1 MQHHHSDFHVKKG
14 VQKPFEGG
22 TYLAVTKYIAKEE
35 GKLPG
40 GFGNIF
46 FVLSFQVY
54 NKNVQALQEL
64 KAHRRHCS
72 TRGVCETVIVLR
84 FQAYTVLSFE
94 KSDGWE
100 TGNLR
105 ELVIGYKAF
114 HL

>member
-1 MQHHHSDFHVKKG
+1 M
-14 VQKPFEGG
+14 
-22 TYLAVTKYIAKEE
+22 TKYIAKEE

-46 FVLSFQVY
+46 FVLSFQAY
-54 NKNVQALQEL
+54 NKNVQALQGL

-94 KSDGWE
+94 KSDG
-100 TGNLR
+100 
-105 ELVIGYKAF
+105 
-114 HL
+114 